1 MKSWSCPAWPLSAAF
16 LLLGAH
22 RLASAEVSAPRV
34 VINEIMY
41 HPPDDRDDLQFIE
54 LLNPGT
60 NGVNLSGWSFTKG
73 CRFDFPNGT
82 QLRASGCV
90 VICHDLTAF
99 KAQYSGATN
108 VAGAFTGK
116 LSHNGE
122 RIELFDV
129 QGRLVDTVK
138 FGDRAPWPLG
148 ADGYGSSLERICPA
162 ASGDDPANWA
172 SAELKRDDRIGGT
185 PGRANGGFSA
195 IPLPSISEVCFAP
208 AVPDRPVPVTA
219 AIEDAT
225 GVQSVTLAWW
235 VWSGLGTA
243 KWAETA
249 MKRVSGDAKRG
260 VYEANIPAQ
269 PEGRLIRFTVRAKSV
284 SGAERNCPSKTE
296 PRPTFSFTTW
306 VNPNSADIP
315 FLKVLTLGS
324 ASPQPPPRFRPS
336 STKRGASVP
345 LEPRELANG
354 AVIHLPRDRKE
365 VQLFDHVHVRPRNGG
380 WKVHFHKD
388 QPLDQMT
395 GINLLFEASPRY
407 VLAEPLAY
415 DLYRKAGVPAPASYH
430 VRLWKDQQ
438 PLGYHLLVE
447 QPNKTFLRR
456 QDWDEDGNLYKLL
469 WYGQGVV
476 GQHEKKTN
484 PHTGHQDLV
493 TLVERLN
500 GTTGAAQWEFIQKE
514 FQVEEM
520 INYYAV
526 NMCIQNWDGFFNNY
540 FAYHDLRPGGQW
552 RVIPWDEDKTWGD
565 YDGASHRYNWVE
577 MPLTYGMNG
586 SQSARSWLGGG
597 PFGGTAWWRPP
608 GYFSGPLLANPEF
621 RKRFLIR
628 LREICNTIFTPE
640 KMGPAVNALAARL
653 EGEVRVRAE
662 LAGQDLAAARQEFQN
677 DIQSFHNQITNRRKF
692 ILKELGVGP

>member
-1 MKSWSCPAWPLSAAF
+1 MKSWSCPARPLSAAF
-16 LLLGAH
+16 LLFAAL
-22 RLASAEVSAPRV
+22 RLLAAEASAPGV
-34 VINEIMY
+34 VINEVMY
-41 HPPDDRDDLQFIE
+41 HPPDDRDDLQYIE
-54 LLNPGT
+54 LLNPGA
-60 NGVNLSGWSFTKG
+60 NGVDLSGWSFTKG
-73 CRFDFPNGT
+73 CSFTFPPGL
-82 QLRASGCV
+82 QLPAGGYLVLSRAPA
-90 VICHDLTAF
+90 AF
-99 KAQYSGATN
+99 KAQYPGATS
-108 VAGAFTGK
+108 VAGPFTGR

-122 RIELFDV
+122 RIELCDA
-129 QGRLVDTVK
+129 QGRLVDGVK
-138 FGDRAPWPLG
+138 FDDRPPWPLG

-185 PGRANGGFSA
+185 PGHASGCFSA
-195 IPLPSISEVCFAP
+195 IPLPNVSEVRFDPAAP
-208 AVPDRPVPVTA
+208 GRPVPVTA
-219 AIEDAT
+219 VVEDAT
-225 GVQSVTLAWW
+225 GVQAVALAWW
-235 VWSGLGTA
+235 VWSGQGAA
-243 KWAETA
+243 KWTEAP
-249 MKRVSGDAKRG
+249 MKRESGDAKRG
-260 VYEANIPAQ
+260 TYGGSIPAQ
-269 PEGRLIRFTVRAKSV
+269 PEGRLIRFTIHAKSV
-284 SGAERNCPSKTE
+284 SGAERICPSRTE
-296 PRPTFSFTTW
+296 PRPTFSCTTW
-306 VNPNSADIP
+306 VNTNSADIP
-315 FLKVLTLGS
+315 FLNVLTLGS
-324 ASPQPPPRFRPS
+324 APPQQPPRFRSS
-336 STKRGASVP
+336 STRRGASVP

-354 AVIHLPRDRKE
+354 AVIHFPRDRKE

-380 WKVHFHKD
+380 WKVHFHGD
-388 QPLDQMT
+388 QPFDQMT

-415 DLYRKAGVPAPASYH
+415 DLYRKAGVPAPSSYH

-447 QPNKTFLRR
+447 QPNKAFLRR
-456 QDWDEDGNLYKLL
+456 QGWDEDGNLYKLL

-484 PHTGHQDLV
+484 PQTGHQDLV

-500 GTTGAAQWEFIQKE
+500 GASGAAQWELIHKE

-577 MPLTYGMNG
+577 MPLTYGAKG

-597 PFGGTAWWRPP
+597 PFGGTSWWRPP

-621 RKRFLIR
+621 RKRFLTR
-628 LREICNTIFTPE
+628 LREVCDTIFTPE

-653 EGEVRVRAE
+653 EGEVRIRAE
-662 LAGQDLAAARQEFQN
+662 LHGQDPAAALLEFQN
-677 DIQSFHNQITNRRKF
+677 DLRSFHNQITNRRKF
-692 ILKELGVGP
+692 ILKELGAAH